1 MTLNIESALGRR
13 NAFSDF
19 TSDITR
25 DTNITS
31 VIAANKSPPSSTF
44 EFRKGLD
51 FIQSHFQGALYPR
64 TISTRLTKGAQI
76 TVQSKEEALAKFKAA
91 DYLDCKINA
100 YSKVVEWK
108 GINLQAPDFLFIDL
122 DQGMFKSGRK
132 ELDKVLS
139 NTLKNINEKFKDN
152 IVPTILWSGHGYH
165 IYLPVDAF
173 ILEKESE
180 FNRFGNPSRKF
191 IQFAEYYLS
200 DNKADP
206 EHTKG
211 LSFKNCMLRIPGS
224 YNSKN
229 DDKEQV
235 LVLQSWDCYRP
246 SIRPLLYRFDLYLLV
261 SKSNELCKQ
270 KTKHK
275 SYVPRYSTDWS
286 KKE

>member
-1 MTLNIESALGRR
+1 
-13 NAFSDF
+13 
-19 TSDITR
+19 
-25 DTNITS
+25 
-31 VIAANKSPPSSTF
+31 
-44 EFRKGLD
+44 
-51 FIQSHFQGALYPR
+51 LYPR
-64 TISTRLTKGAQI
+64 TISTRLSKGAQI
-76 TVQSKEEALAKFKAA
+76 TIHSKEEGLDKFKAV

-100 YSKVVEWK
+100 YPKCVEWK

-122 DQGMFKSGRK
+122 DQGRFKSRK
-132 ELDKVLS
+132 DLDRVLS

-152 IVPTILWSGHGYH
+152 IIPTIIWSGHGYH

-173 ILEKESE
+173 VLERESE

-224 YNSKN
+224 FNSK
-229 DDKEQV
+229 DGLEQV
-235 LVLQSWDCYRP
+235 LVIQSWDGYRP
-246 SIRPLLYRFDLYLLV
+246 NIRPLFYRFDLYLLV